1 MHFFFFNGEEKK
13 CTYSPWV
20 SCFVFFSTVVKSE
33 ISHPTVRK
41 TRLSPRGQRRRTSLV
56 NMMEEKKMWQAAWR
70 DAVWKGKACGWRT
83 SEASQRT
90 FSLEDKSSPLCVKL
104 KVDISPLVRNFVRA
118 ESPDLPSLPRP
129 APHPSPPW
137 PLIILL
143 NWNPHLSSQK
153 QELFKQ
159 TTLTTT
165 LESYFHA
172 QKFEKSFF
180 FLTPWGVGVIPFTNM
195 QTEGTVGGGDKMI
208 QLMLHN
214 RGWIWTKA
222 KLCFLD
228 FMLPLT
234 ATCIFLSIDR
244 SIETDCI
251 KKVIFFFCCSLSWKK
266 QIMRWRT
273 TGHQHVALDGEAA
286 ELPRIPLIQI
296 ISADQGSLI
305 LIRQHLKG
313 VSFSFPIFFLLT
325 P

>member
-1 MHFFFFNGEEKK
+1 MYFFFLNGEEKK

-20 SCFVFFSTVVKSE
+20 SGFFFFLPSS
-33 ISHPTVRK
+33 
-41 TRLSPRGQRRRTSLV
+41 
-56 NMMEEKKMWQAAWR
+56 
-70 DAVWKGKACGWRT
+70 
-83 SEASQRT
+83 SQRFHT
-90 FSLEDKSSPLCVKL
+90 RRCVRPVCPPEGNGVALPSWIWWKKKNVSGSVTWRSLKRKSLRLEDERSQPADLQPERQIFSSLCETESWYL
-104 KVDISPLVRNFVRA
+104 AIRQEFVRA
-118 ESPDLPSLPRP
+118 ESPDLRSLPRP
-129 APHPSPPW
+129 TPHPSPPW

-234 ATCIFLSIDR
+234 ATCIFLSTFPPAETQLA
-244 SIETDCI
+244 IETDYPG
-251 KKVIFFFCCSLSWKK
+251 KSSSWDEERLVTNMLLWMEKLP
-266 QIMRWRT
+266 R
-273 TGHQHVALDGEAA
+273 
-286 ELPRIPLIQI
+286 LPRIPLIQI

-305 LIRQHLKG
+305 LIRQLLKG
-313 VSFSFPIFFLLT
+313 VTVFPPIFFLLT